1 MKNLNR
7 STIPTWEG
15 EKLQFFEHD
24 LLIAVGITNP
34 RSKLRVSVLLNTIP
48 EYHVRYMVSEN
59 EIIDAIEESD
69 LVIGTGVTARE
80 GILHRKPVIV
90 VGDYGCGGLV
100 TPDTLHSQY
109 DNSFKGRVNGM
120 KGEYFSLE
128 KLAEEI
134 KKSTDLTF
142 QELQMMSNQVITIL
156 HDIDI

>member
-15 EKLQFFEHD
+15 EKLQLLEYD

-48 EYHVRYMVSEN
+48 EYHVGYIASEN

-69 LVIGTGVTARE
+69 LIIGTGIMARE

-109 DNSFKGRVNGM
+109 DNSFKGRINGM
-120 KGEYFSLE
+120 KDEYFPLE

-142 QELQMMSNQVITIL
+142 QELQMMSNQVITFL
-156 HDIDI
+156 HNIEI